1 MYMYLINVVFLI
13 WFSFDIEVNIFIFI
27 VVFVSLVSNLF
38 FLVFGVLFFRS
49 CEDFLKYCI

>member
-27 VVFVSLVSNLF
+27 VVFVSWVSNLF